1 LIMVRVQY
9 YYSIFLLCS
18 ILSLLTVGCGQNDPP
33 EFEDVNILSELGQPF
48 EIFVGQIIELEV
60 KVKDPD
66 QDELTIEWTARNSK
80 YEEVATVFK
89 TVAKKDKDEKE
100 QKAGDAGTEPNK
112 GPRVHFSAEKADIY
126 AVSVTVGDDS
136 GNQIHN
142 STFIKVK
149 AVNKPP
155 VLDGTSPITMSPAM
169 PHYVEQEIFL
179 VAQATDS
186 DNDTLI
192 FEWAAKDQ
200 ENSDAGGLIEE
211 SSGASAKFKAD
222 TPGSYLIS
230 VLVKDNRGGQDREAV
245 VIVINAVAAAEEDAD
260 SVPPKP

>member
-1 LIMVRVQY
+1 MGIMVRVQY

-18 ILSLLTVGCGQNDPP
+18 ILSFLTVGCGQNDPP

-89 TVAKKDKDEKE
+89 TVAKDEKE

-126 AVSVTVGDDS
+126 AVLSQLVT
-136 GNQIHN
+136 I
-142 STFIKVK
+142 
-149 AVNKPP
+149 
-155 VLDGTSPITMSPAM
+155 
-169 PHYVEQEIFL
+169 VETRFTIQP
-179 VAQATDS
+179 
-186 DNDTLI
+186 
-192 FEWAAKDQ
+192 
-200 ENSDAGGLIEE
+200 
-211 SSGASAKFKAD
+211 SSKLKLS
-222 TPGSYLIS
+222 IS
-230 VLVKDNRGGQDREAV
+230 HRC
-245 VIVINAVAAAEEDAD
+245 
-260 SVPPKP
+260 